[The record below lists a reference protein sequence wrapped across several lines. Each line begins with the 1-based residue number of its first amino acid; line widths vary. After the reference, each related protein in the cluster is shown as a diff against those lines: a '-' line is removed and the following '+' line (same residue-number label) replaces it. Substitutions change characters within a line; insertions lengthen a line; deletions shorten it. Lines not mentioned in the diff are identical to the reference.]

1 MGDNRR
7 IAQVRTARS
16 VICRVLLLDGKL
28 FEIDV
33 DKRAVGQI
41 LFDKVCEH
49 LDLVEKDYFG
59 LSYTGLHTGLREWLN
74 VEKKISKQMKGLA
87 WEFKFEVKF
96 YPPDP
101 QTLHED
107 LTRYQLCLQ
116 IRNDIVNEKLPC
128 SAVTYAL
135 LGSYTVQSEL
145 GDFDIDEFGP
155 GTEYIRKMRFAP
167 HQDRELLKKIAELH
181 KTHRGQTPE
190 EAELHFLENAKKL
203 AMYGVDLSNAKDGE
217 GVDIQ
222 LGVCWS
228 GILVFREKLQINKF
242 VWPKILKM
250 SYRRKKFYIKL
261 RTGEFEEFQSLIGF
275 KFLSSKH
282 AKRMW
287 KICVEHHAFFRN
299 REPDSPGTQ
308 RGFLKLGSKF
318 RYSGRTHFQTKQ
330 AMMGV
335 DRPSPYFDR
344 VHSKRATYHGRTK
357 NKELADEMYKPR
369 PEPRH
374 IPEYN
379 REEKMTRK
387 IPEPEIND
395 KEDREDVFE
404 DEEEEEEEPDNRKSR
419 MEKMHAVPT
428 PLAQVMMKKEQ
439 VENNNQENNRR
450 RRSFEEDVSDRPL
463 DDSMERSVDAPPN
476 QQEPLN
482 VHNLPSPPLD
492 PPALLSKEER
502 KKREK
507 EEKERKKRE
516 KEEQKRKKKEEEK
529 EKKRLAKEKKKKPPV
544 EEKWQEAVAV
554 SATTETVV
562 VSDRA
567 PRRMSSFEE
576 QKDEKPEHRETDEPE
591 VKSAEAEGDSGSN
604 RADQGSEEGSDKE
617 DDPKDEKPTKEA
629 KDENLNRSSDRVGE
643 EFDL

>member
-1 MGDNRR
+1 MGENRR
-7 IAQVRTARS
+7 ITQVRTARS
-16 VICRVLLLDGKL
+16 VICRILLLDGKL

-49 LDLVEKDYFG
+49 LDLIEKDYFG
-59 LSYTGLHTGLREWLN
+59 LSFVGLHTGLREWLN

-181 KTHRGQTPE
+181 RTHKGQTPE
-190 EAELHFLENAKKL
+190 AAELHFLENAKKL
-203 AMYGVDLSNAKDGE
+203 AMYGVDLSDAKDGE
-217 GVDIQ
+217 NVDIQ

-275 KFLSSKH
+275 KFMSSKH

-287 KICVEHHAFFRN
+287 KICVENHAFFRN

-308 RGFLKLGSKF
+308 RGLLRLGSKF

-335 DRPSPYFDR
+335 DRPSPFFDR
-344 VHSKRATYHGRTK
+344 VHSRATYHGRTK
-357 NKELADEMYKPR
+357 NKDLADEMFKPR

-379 REEKMTRK
+379 REEKMMK
-387 IPEPEIND
+387 KVPEPEIHNR
-395 KEDREDVFE
+395 EPEDVFDD
-404 DEEEEEEEPDNRKSR
+404 DEEEEEVPDNRKSR

-428 PLAQVMMKKEQ
+428 PLAAVMKKDAP
-439 VENNNQENNRR
+439 ENNNLDHHHHRR
-450 RRSFEEDVSDRPL
+450 RRSFEEADDREAV
-463 DDSMERSVDAPPN
+463 DDDMERSVDAPPT
-476 QQEPLN
+476 QQEPPS
-482 VHNLPSPPLD
+482 VHDLPSPPLD
-492 PPALLSKEER
+492 PPELLSKEER

-529 EKKRLAKEKKKKPPV
+529 EKKRLAKEKKKKPAV

-554 SATTETVV
+554 SATSETIVAM
-562 VSDRA
+562 DRA

-576 QKDEKPEHRETDEPE
+576 QRDDKAK
-591 VKSAEAEGDSGSN
+591 
-604 RADQGSEEGSDKE
+604 EED
-617 DDPKDEKPTKEA
+617 
-629 KDENLNRSSDRVGE
+629 LNRSTDRVGE

>member
-1 MGDNRR
+1 MGENRR
-7 IAQVRTARS
+7 ITQVRTARS
-16 VICRVLLLDGKL
+16 VICRIHLLDGKL

-49 LDLVEKDYFG
+49 LDLIEKDYFG
-59 LSYTGLHTGLREWLN
+59 LSFTGLHTGLREWLN

-181 KTHRGQTPE
+181 RTHKGQTPE
-190 EAELHFLENAKKL
+190 AAELHFLENAKKL

-217 GVDIQ
+217 NVDIQ

-275 KFLSSKH
+275 KFMSSRH

-287 KICVEHHAFFRN
+287 KICVENHAFFRN

-308 RGFLKLGSKF
+308 RGLLRLGSKF

-335 DRPSPYFDR
+335 DRPSPFFDR
-344 VHSKRATYHGRTK
+344 VHSRATYHGRTK
-357 NKELADEMYKPR
+357 NKDLMMKCL
-369 PEPRH
+369 
-374 IPEYN
+374 
-379 REEKMTRK
+379 
-387 IPEPEIND
+387 
-395 KEDREDVFE
+395 
-404 DEEEEEEEPDNRKSR
+404 S
-419 MEKMHAVPT
+419 
-428 PLAQVMMKKEQ
+428 LAQSQDTSQSTTV
-439 VENNNQENNRR
+439 RR
-450 RRSFEEDVSDRPL
+450 R
-463 DDSMERSVDAPPN
+463 
-476 QQEPLN
+476 
-482 VHNLPSPPLD
+482 
-492 PPALLSKEER
+492 
-502 KKREK
+502 
-507 EEKERKKRE
+507 
-516 KEEQKRKKKEEEK
+516 
-529 EKKRLAKEKKKKPPV
+529 
-544 EEKWQEAVAV
+544 
-554 SATTETVV
+554 
-562 VSDRA
+562 
-567 PRRMSSFEE
+567 
-576 QKDEKPEHRETDEPE
+576 
-591 VKSAEAEGDSGSN
+591 
-604 RADQGSEEGSDKE
+604 
-617 DDPKDEKPTKEA
+617 
-629 KDENLNRSSDRVGE
+629 
-643 EFDL
+643 

>member
-7 IAQVRTARS
+7 MPQVRTARP
-16 VICRVLLLDGKL
+16 VICRVLLLDGKQ

-49 LDLVEKDYFG
+49 LDLLEKDYFG
-59 LSYTGLHTGLREWLN
+59 LSFNGLHTGLREWLN

-101 QTLHED
+101 QSLHED

-203 AMYGVDLSNAKDGE
+203 AMYGVDISDAKDGE
-217 GVDIQ
+217 NVDIQ
-222 LGVCWS
+222 LGVCWN

-275 KFLSSKH
+275 KFSSSRH

-287 KICVEHHAFFRN
+287 KICVENHAFFRN

-308 RGFLKLGSKF
+308 RGLLRLGSKF

-344 VHSKRATYHGRTK
+344 MSKRATYHGKTK
-357 NKELADEMYKPR
+357 NRELSDEMFKPR

-374 IPEYN
+374 FPEYN
-379 REEKMTRK
+379 REEKMMKK
-387 IPEPEIND
+387 IPEPEIHE
-395 KEDREDVFE
+395 KENKEDVFD

-419 MEKMHAVPT
+419 MEKIHAVPT
-428 PLAQVMMKKEQ
+428 PLAAVMTKKDTA
-439 VENNNQENNRR
+439 ENNNHREHHRR
-450 RRSFEEDVSDRPL
+450 RRSFEETEEGPGVEDE
-463 DDSMERSVDAPPN
+463 MERSVEPPPP
-476 QQEPLN
+476 QQEPLG
-482 VHNLPSPPLD
+482 VHDLPSPPLD
-492 PPALLSKEER
+492 PPQLLSKEER

-516 KEEQKRKKKEEEK
+516 KEEQKKKKKEEEK
-529 EKKRLAKEKKKKPPV
+529 EKKRLAKEKKKKPAV

-554 SATTETVV
+554 SATTDTIVM
-562 VSDRA
+562 DRPP

-576 QKDEKPEHRETDEPE
+576 QKEDKPEPR
-591 VKSAEAEGDSGSN
+591 EAEEQEGKTAEDSGSN
-604 RADQGSEEGSDKE
+604 EAAQGSEGEG
-617 DDPKDEKPTKEA
+617 DPTDQQPLPTKEVTYHTRN
-629 KDENLNRSSDRVGE
+629 DEDVNRSTDRVGE

>member
-7 IAQVRTARS
+7 MPQVRTARP
-16 VICRVLLLDGKL
+16 VICRVLLLDGKQ

-49 LDLVEKDYFG
+49 LDLLEKDYFG
-59 LSYTGLHTGLREWLN
+59 LSFNGLHTGLREWLN

-101 QTLHED
+101 QSLHED

-203 AMYGVDLSNAKDGE
+203 AMYGVDISDAKDGE
-217 GVDIQ
+217 NVDIQ
-222 LGVCWS
+222 LGVCWN

-275 KFLSSKH
+275 KFSSSRH

-287 KICVEHHAFFRN
+287 KICVENHAFFRN

-308 RGFLKLGSKF
+308 RGLLRLGSKF

-344 VHSKRATYHGRTK
+344 MSKRATYHGKTK
-357 NKELADEMYKPR
+357 NRELSDEMFKPR

-374 IPEYN
+374 FPEYN
-379 REEKMTRK
+379 REEKMMKK
-387 IPEPEIND
+387 IPEPEIHE
-395 KEDREDVFE
+395 KENKEDVFD

-419 MEKMHAVPT
+419 MEKIHAVPT
-428 PLAQVMMKKEQ
+428 PLAAVMTKKDTA
-439 VENNNQENNRR
+439 ENNNHREHHRR
-450 RRSFEEDVSDRPL
+450 RRSFEETEEGPGVEDE
-463 DDSMERSVDAPPN
+463 MERSVEPPPP
-476 QQEPLN
+476 QQEPLG
-482 VHNLPSPPLD
+482 VHDLPSPPLD
-492 PPALLSKEER
+492 PPQLLSKEER

-516 KEEQKRKKKEEEK
+516 KEEQKKKKKEEEK
-529 EKKRLAKEKKKKPPV
+529 EKKRLAKEKKKKPAV

-554 SATTETVV
+554 SATTDTIVM
-562 VSDRA
+562 DRPP

-576 QKDEKPEHRETDEPE
+576 QKEDKRNDED
-591 VKSAEAEGDSGSN
+591 V
-604 RADQGSEEGSDKE
+604 
-617 DDPKDEKPTKEA
+617 
-629 KDENLNRSSDRVGE
+629 NRSTDRVGE

>member
-1 MGDNRR
+1 MGENRR
-7 IAQVRTARS
+7 ITQVRTARS
-16 VICRVLLLDGKL
+16 VICRIHLLDGKL

-49 LDLVEKDYFG
+49 LDLIEKDYFG
-59 LSYTGLHTGLREWLN
+59 LSFTGLHTGLREWLN

-181 KTHRGQTPE
+181 RTHKGQTPE
-190 EAELHFLENAKKL
+190 AAELHFLENAKKL

-217 GVDIQ
+217 NVDIQ

-275 KFLSSKH
+275 KFMSSRH

-287 KICVEHHAFFRN
+287 KICVENHAFFRN

-308 RGFLKLGSKF
+308 RGLLRLGSKF

-335 DRPSPYFDR
+335 DRPSPFFDR
-344 VHSKRATYHGRTK
+344 VHSRATYHGRTK
-357 NKELADEMYKPR
+357 NKDLHDEMFKPR

-379 REEKMTRK
+379 REEKMMK
-387 IPEPEIND
+387 KVPEPEIHNR
-395 KEDREDVFE
+395 EPEDVFDDDE
-404 DEEEEEEEPDNRKSR
+404 DEEEGPDNRKSR
-419 MEKMHAVPT
+419 MERMHAVPT
-428 PLAQVMMKKEQ
+428 PLAAVMKKDAP
-439 VENNNQENNRR
+439 VNNNLEHHHRR
-450 RRSFEEDVSDRPL
+450 RRSFEEADDREGVE
-463 DDSMERSVDAPPN
+463 DDMERSVDAPPT
-476 QQEPLN
+476 QQEPPS
-482 VHNLPSPPLD
+482 VHDLPSPPLD
-492 PPALLSKEER
+492 PPELLSKEER

-507 EEKERKKRE
+507 EEKERKKKE

-529 EKKRLAKEKKKKPPV
+529 EKKRLAKEKKKKPAV

-554 SATTETVV
+554 SATSETIVTM
-562 VSDRA
+562 DRA

-576 QKDEKPEHRETDEPE
+576 QKDDKPEPREAEEQE
-591 VKSAEAEGDSGSN
+591 VKRADRAEDSGSN
-604 RADQGSEEGSDKE
+604 RADQGSEEGSDRE
-617 DDPKDEKPTKEA
+617 GDPKDEQVTYHTAKEE
-629 KDENLNRSSDRVGE
+629 DLNRSTDRVGE